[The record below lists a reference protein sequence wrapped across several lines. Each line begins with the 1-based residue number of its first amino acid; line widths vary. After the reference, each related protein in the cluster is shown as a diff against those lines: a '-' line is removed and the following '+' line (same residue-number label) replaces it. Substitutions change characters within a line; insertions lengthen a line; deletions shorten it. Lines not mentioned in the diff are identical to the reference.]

1 MRLNDSISE
10 TLYRRLGL
18 ESRSRSVPLAH
29 TRHVVRQ
36 IVKKGRTLH
45 QICEMEKKVTGKL
58 TDHSTVIHSL
68 QQSGEHIEDAY
79 AEVIMT
85 LADVLREKGY

>member
-1 MRLNDSISE
+1 MRLNDSIAE

-18 ESRSRSVPLAH
+18 ESRSRMVPLAH

-36 IVKKGRTLH
+36 LVKKGRTLH
-45 QICEMEKKVTGKL
+45 QICDMEQKVTGKQP
-58 TDHSTVIHSL
+58 DHSTVIHSL
-68 QQSGEHIEDAY
+68 QQTGEYIEDAY

-85 LADVLREKGY
+85 LADILREKGY